1 MRISY
6 LELKN
11 YRRFREL
18 KLQFPDG
25 VVGILGLNG
34 VGKSTIIEAVAW
46 ALFGNVDEVVR
57 TNREGV
63 RRAGASPSDTCAA
76 VLEFELGG
84 TEYRISR
91 EMGGKSLSMRA
102 ELRTKDTVLAEGD
115 RPVRAMVE
123 KLLGMDHKSFFT
135 SVFARQKELNAL
147 QNVAQGERKKVVLR
161 MLRIDA
167 IDDVISDVRGDLRDA
182 KSRIEGAQRTLL
194 TEDGREREKLIQ
206 ERLPS
211 LGKAAEGARKELE
224 AAEAAE
230 KKAAAEAE
238 AARKRRDELRKD
250 AEAFSDANSSLKAV
264 RATAAELKKREKAI
278 ATRLEGARK
287 KLERLPELESLEEQ
301 FASTSKAKEE
311 LEREKQRGEQA
322 RMISLEI
329 ASDEKEEAR
338 RTKELEAAKGL
349 MAGADEIVSRIQE
362 TDTMTSECQA
372 SRADTS
378 QKIGELRART
388 REREETATKDRKK
401 LEEIR
406 AAGREGVCPTCER
419 ALEDAYELLLSKL
432 AESAEAA
439 ERATIG
445 MAAETKALEGELKA
459 LANREEALKKRRAN
473 MDQQLTALR
482 RAEAS
487 YQEKKAEL
495 SRLRERLGERR
506 KALESI
512 GHVKFDEPMYIK
524 VKEEHERLRKLH
536 EELIALRMVARQAEN
551 DEADMK
557 DVGERTAR
565 LSGEEAQYQAM
576 VSKLEPRKAE
586 YASAST
592 LFDQKMTDLGNAKDA
607 VRKLSAFKEKAE
619 NDLARAKADL
629 EEVERVKTAI
639 ERDRMAAEEL
649 GLLEDVLVGFKDRLI
664 ARVAPVLSELT
675 SRTLEAMTEG
685 RYSRV
690 ELDEGYEMHVED
702 QGTMYPIGRFSGGE
716 SDLANLS
723 LRLAISRMIADRTGA
738 AQINFLMLDEIF
750 GSQDPNRKRS
760 VLTALSRLSVQ
771 FRQIFL
777 ITHIEDIKDSTSYV
791 IRVTEKE
798 DGTSTAELV
807 S

>member
-46 ALFGNVDEVVR
+46 ALFGNVEEVVR

-63 RRAGASPSDTCAA
+63 RRAGATSSETCAA
-76 VLEFELGG
+76 TLEFELGE
-84 TEYRISR
+84 TEYKISR
-91 EMGGKSLSMRA
+91 EMGGRSLSMKA
-102 ELRTKDTVLAEGD
+102 ELRTKDNVLAEGD

-147 QNVAQGERKKVVLR
+147 QSVAPGERKKVVLR

-167 IDDVISDVRGDLRDA
+167 IDDVISDVRGDLREA
-182 KSRIEGAQRTLL
+182 KASIEGAQRTLL

-206 ERLPS
+206 ERLPA
-211 LGKAAEGARKELE
+211 LEKAAEGARKELE
-224 AAEAAE
+224 AAEASE

-238 AARKRRDELRKD
+238 IARKRRDELRKD
-250 AEAFSDANSSLKAV
+250 AEAFNDANSSLKAA
-264 RATAAELKKREKAI
+264 RATTAELKKREKSI
-278 ATRLEGARK
+278 STRLEDARK
-287 KLERLPELESLEEQ
+287 RLERLPELEGLEEQ
-301 FASTSKAKEE
+301 FASTSKSKEE
-311 LEREKQRGEQA
+311 LEHEKQKSEQA

-329 ASDEKEEAR
+329 TSDEKEEAR
-338 RTKELEAAKGL
+338 RAKELEAARTA
-349 MAGADEIVSRIQE
+349 MAGADEMTSKIRE
-362 TDTMTSECQA
+362 TDRMMSECQA
-372 SRADTS
+372 SRGGVS
-378 QKIGELRART
+378 HRMGELRARM
-388 REREETATKDRKK
+388 RERQEAAAKDRRK
-401 LEEIR
+401 LDEIK
-406 AAGREGVCPTCER
+406 AAGREGICPTCER
-419 ALEDAYELLLSKL
+419 TLEDAYELLLSKL
-432 AESAEAA
+432 DESAEAA
-439 ERATIG
+439 EKATVE

-459 LANREEALKKRRAN
+459 LDNKEEALRKRRTN

-487 YQEKKAEL
+487 YEERKGEL
-495 SRLRERLGERR
+495 SRLRERLRARR
-506 KALESI
+506 EALKGI
-512 GHVKFDEPMYIK
+512 GPIKFDEPLYLK
-524 VKEEHERLRKLH
+524 VKAEHERLRKLH
-536 EELIALRMVARQAEN
+536 EELIGLRMVARQAEN
-551 DEADMK
+551 DGAEMK
-557 DVGERTAR
+557 DVGERIMR

-576 VSKLEPRKAE
+576 VSKLEPRKEE

-592 LFDQKMTDLGNAKDA
+592 DFDRRMVDLGKAKDA
-607 VRKLSAFKEKAE
+607 VRRLGALKDKAG
-619 NDLARAKADL
+619 NDLVMARGEL
-629 EEVERVKTAI
+629 EEVERVKKAI
-639 ERDRMAAEEL
+639 ERDRKAAEDL

-675 SRTLEAMTEG
+675 SKTLEAMTEG

-690 ELDEGYEMHVED
+690 DLDEGYEMQVED

-760 VLTALSRLSVQ
+760 VLMALSKLSVQ